1 LLQAGKNEFR
11 QPFERQDLQT
21 RVPLQRRIG
30 QELPF
35 QLESGLFWRQQNQRQ
50 PLRIFEERA
59 ADFFQAQECFPR
71 ASRTEQKSRLHP
83 TFVAQKS
90 GTVKEEGGAGAGAD
104 SFFIAKAGLLCHKNQ
119 DMISVKSLSKTY
131 GAQVAV
137 NELSFE
143 VPAGQ
148 ILGFLGPNGAG
159 KSTTLKMLTGMLEPT
174 SGTAAICGFD
184 LRQQA
189 LEVKRHVG
197 FVPESGAVFESLTG
211 LEYLEM
217 VAALYAIPEAP
228 ARERIKQFIAFFDLS
243 FETLTDKL
251 LGAYSKGMRR
261 KVVITSALLHNP
273 PVVFFDEPLDGLD
286 ANAAVGFK
294 ALIQTLAKE
303 GKTIVYSSH
312 ILDVVERVCDRVIII
327 DKGRLLVDGRPEEL
341 VASHGSGTLEQLF
354 TQLTGGTELQ
364 RRAEDFAKTFRP

>member
-1 LLQAGKNEFR
+1 MIVLQHLTKRF
-11 QPFERQDLQT
+11 
-21 RVPLQRRIG
+21 
-30 QELPF
+30 
-35 QLESGLFWRQQNQRQ
+35 
-50 PLRIFEERA
+50 
-59 ADFFQAQECFPR
+59 
-71 ASRTEQKSRLHP
+71 
-83 TFVAQKS
+83 
-90 GTVKEEGGAGAGAD
+90 
-104 SFFIAKAGLLCHKNQ
+104 
-119 DMISVKSLSKTY
+119 
-131 GAQVAV
+131 GAQLAV
-137 NELSFE
+137 DALSFE

-174 SGTAAICGFD
+174 SGTATICGFD
-184 LRQQA
+184 LLSEP

-217 VAALYAIPEAP
+217 VAALYAIPQAA
-228 ARERIKQFIAFFDLS
+228 ARARIRQFIAFFDLS

-261 KVVITSALLHNP
+261 KVVITAALLHNP

-294 ALIQTLAKE
+294 ALIQTLAHE

-327 DKGRLLVDGRPEEL
+327 DKGRLQVDGRPDELL
-341 VASHGSGTLEQLF
+341 VAHGADTLERLF
-354 TQLTGGTELQ
+354 TQLTGGAELE
-364 RRAEDFAKTFRP
+364 RRAADFAKTFRP